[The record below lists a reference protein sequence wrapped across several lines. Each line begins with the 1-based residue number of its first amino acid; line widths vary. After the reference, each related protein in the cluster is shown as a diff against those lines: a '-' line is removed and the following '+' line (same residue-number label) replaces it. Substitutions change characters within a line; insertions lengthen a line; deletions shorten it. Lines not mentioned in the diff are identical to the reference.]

1 MRSCCRRRVSLPL
14 ARALARRPVFE
25 RLLYWIGAEQDLAAA
40 AGNLALAQ
48 DLHRARRALSV
59 LRVRYGLAGEGVHT

>member
-1 MRSCCRRRVSLPL
+1 M
-14 ARALARRPVFE
+14 FE